1 MRGVGRAGRI
11 GLAPPRAREAALSA
25 TSPLALF
32 LVAAGGAVGSVLR
45 YLVSVLAVEMLGTGF
60 PWGTLAVNVLGS
72 CAIGVIGGLGVQGE
86 MRLLL
91 VTGML
96 GGFTTFS
103 AFSLET
109 GVLAERSLPLAALY
123 VAASLGLGLAAFAL
137 GWGIARRV
145 G

>member
-1 MRGVGRAGRI
+1 
-11 GLAPPRAREAALSA
+11 
-25 TSPLALF
+25 
-32 LVAAGGAVGSVLR
+32 VLR
-45 YLVSVLAVEMLGTGF
+45 YLVSVLALEALGTGF

-72 CAIGVIGGLGVQGE
+72 LAIGVLGGVGVQGE

-91 VTGML
+91 VTGLL

-109 GVLAERSLPLAALY
+109 GALAERSPGLAALY

-137 GWGIARRV
+137 GWGLARR
-145 G
+145 